1 MPGSGVH
8 YGLRIFST
16 DSLIEEI
23 KPGTGD
29 SCALCLDS
37 IQEEGGEKVNSLN
50 FCSKLTETWLKLT
63 NPFQPGDLK
72 GGNCIEQSE
81 EGSHKIRS
89 WFNEIATSFKV
100 KHSFQRLVGGYYK
113 TWMGAVQLWWGVN
126 YITRPI
132 FSVILILIL
141 SVTLPIL
148 IQIQILLLLK
158 LIIVRFY

>member
-37 IQEEGGEKVNSLN
+37 IQEEGGEK
-50 FCSKLTETWLKLT
+50 
-63 NPFQPGDLK
+63 PGDLK

-81 EGSHKIRS
+81 EGSHKIRD
-89 WFNEIATSFKV
+89 WWEGIIRHEWVQFNYDEVWSIALIT
-100 KHSFQRLVGGYYK
+100 
-113 TWMGAVQLWWGVN
+113 GV
-126 YITRPI
+126 IVT
-132 FSVILILIL
+132 ILILFYHLIL
-141 SVTLPIL
+141 
-148 IQIQILLLLK
+148 
-158 LIIVRFY
+158 